1 MVILV
6 KKAFAVIVLLLVAAG
21 GFLVYDQYGKK
32 DDSEGEPSVPA
43 IMVSDSD
50 VQEAQS
56 ETTTEISEEEFIPS
70 VTIECKNS
78 DIHKGELIL
87 VNRDFAYVGESNT
100 SLSNIYSMK
109 NDSYYVNS
117 TGMLLETKMI
127 NAINNMLADFQAQ
140 TGINNILA
148 NSGYRSVAEQTEL
161 YNADLASTGL
171 ETSELVAP
179 PGNSEHHTG
188 YAMDFAIND
197 GESYPAVRN
206 EGEYT
211 WIYDNADKYG
221 MILRYTEEN
230 KNITGYMAE
239 SWHFRYIG
247 KPHASIVKQTGMA
260 YEEYI
265 FFLKK
270 FTFEEP
276 LEYKY
281 SDNEFY
287 KIYFVNQNHDGD
299 ITEVPLTYDA
309 ITSTDPE
316 AYSVSGNNMDGF
328 VVTLKVDKLSENYK
342 ELSEIVTT
350 APEVTETES
359 VSEQVPE
366 DIVTETTEQE

>member
-1 MVILV
+1 M
-6 KKAFAVIVLLLVAAG
+6 KKALIAVVLLLAAAG
-21 GFLVYDQYGKK
+21 GFLVFNQYEKK
-32 DDSEGEPSVPA
+32 EQDDSSNSKDSVPA
-43 IMVSDSD
+43 IMVSDSVSD
-50 VQEAQS
+50 EVV
-56 ETTTEISEEEFIPS
+56 TTVTTEEFIPS
-70 VTIECKNS
+70 VTIECKTE
-78 DIHKGELIL
+78 DIYRGELIL
-87 VNRDFAYVGESNT
+87 VNRDFEYVEGSNT
-100 SLSNIYSMK
+100 TLSNIYSMK
-109 NDSYYVNS
+109 NDSYSVNS
-117 TGMLLETKMI
+117 TNMLLDIKMI
-127 NAINNMLADFQAQ
+127 NAINDMLGDFQAQ
-140 TGINNILA
+140 TGITNILA

-161 YNADLASTGL
+161 YNADLAATGQ
-171 ETSELVAP
+171 EISELVAP

-197 GESYPAVRN
+197 GVSYPAVRN

-247 KPHASIVKQTGMA
+247 KPHASIVKETGMA

-265 FFLKK
+265 WFLKD

-281 SDNEFY
+281 SDTEYY
-287 KIYFVNQNHDGD
+287 KIYFVHQSL
-299 ITEVPLTYDA
+299 TEDVTEIPLTYDA

>member
-1 MVILV
+1 
-6 KKAFAVIVLLLVAAG
+6 
-21 GFLVYDQYGKK
+21 
-32 DDSEGEPSVPA
+32 
-43 IMVSDSD
+43 
-50 VQEAQS
+50 
-56 ETTTEISEEEFIPS
+56 
-70 VTIECKNS
+70 
-78 DIHKGELIL
+78 
-87 VNRDFAYVGESNT
+87 
-100 SLSNIYSMK
+100 
-109 NDSYYVNS
+109 
-117 TGMLLETKMI
+117 
-127 NAINNMLADFQAQ
+127 
-140 TGINNILA
+140 
-148 NSGYRSVAEQTEL
+148 
-161 YNADLASTGL
+161 
-171 ETSELVAP
+171 
-179 PGNSEHHTG
+179 
-188 YAMDFAIND
+188 
-197 GESYPAVRN
+197 
-206 EGEYT
+206 
-211 WIYDNADKYG
+211 
-221 MILRYTEEN
+221 
-230 KNITGYMAE
+230 MAE

-287 KIYFVNQNHDGD
+287 KIYFVNQNHDSD

-309 ITSTDPE
+309 ITSTAPE

-350 APEVTETES
+350 APEVTEAES